1 MPGGRRRRRVPW
13 FSFIPLTTTTVSAST
28 TIKGENN
35 KYKKYYGIRT
45 HMN

>member
-1 MPGGRRRRRVPW
+1 MTARPLVF
-13 FSFIPLTTTTVSAST
+13 FSTPTTTTVSAST